1 MPIPIPLPLAPLAGA
16 GASAAA
22 STFIAGSSL
31 KLAQSLYGFQR
42 SIPTLPPLTGLE
54 GVATLQDLISDALA
68 GARVPVA
75 SLPNPLGPNGSLA
88 GAIAAAAA
96 VGMWAEREKIKNGLL
111 ELGKLLGIQNANTA
125 QRWGLLGGPNITGR
139 DGPRVTSSG
148 NWNPN
153 GQNLIRWSGYWV
165 GNDYLGR
172 PVRTNGLTNSGTT
185 VTGPF
190 GVRIKTGN
198 SYEASLC
205 YSATEI
211 FCGYYP
217 PGGLVDNRPINWTG
231 FMGSFTFTVLSG
243 GPGYPVPSD
252 AVTGNPPIELVP
264 WLGAPSFDDDS
275 FVTAELPQAISLPQA
290 TQNSQPFTDSSADI
304 AQGAQQV
311 VPVQP
316 GPQTP
321 AVPSVASPV
330 PSTLPPWLLP
340 GANPTT
346 QSTTNDGQLSPT
358 AKSPVMPTPADSVT
372 PWPGAA
378 PIPGAGV
385 APAPTL
391 QGIAVEVGRIE
402 RKLEIMMNPASPGNL
417 LDKFGDLK
425 DFIGPLIELIS
436 ATTAGTTYTLDSP
449 CEVDDDGNRLPAV
462 AVAAA
467 GGFTQFGA
475 ILNRLDALAALI
487 QVHKDLKQ
495 PNCKQKPPTGEF
507 VTVNFEQI
515 D

>member
-139 DGPRVTSSG
+139 DGPIVTSSG

-153 GQNLIRWSGYWV
+153 GLNEIRWSGYWV

-172 PVRTNGLTNSGTT
+172 PVRTNGFTNSNMGI

-190 GVRIKTGN
+190 AVRIKTGN

-205 YSATEI
+205 SSATEI
-211 FCGYYP
+211 SCGYYP
-217 PGGLVDNRPINWTG
+217 PGGLVDNKPINWTG
-231 FMGSFTFTVLSG
+231 FMGSFKFTVLSG

-264 WLGAPSFDDDS
+264 WIGAPSFDDGS
-275 FVTAELPQAISLPQA
+275 FLEAELPQAISLPQA
-290 TQNSQPFTDSSADI
+290 TQSSQPFSDSSAGV

-316 GPQTP
+316 GPSRP
-321 AVPSVASPV
+321 AVPAVSPAT
-330 PSTLPPWLLP
+330 PPTIAPWLLP
-340 GANPTT
+340 GAIPAT
-346 QSTTNDGQLSPT
+346 QTRTDGSLVP
-358 AKSPVMPTPADSVT
+358 AAAPPVVATDPGSII
-372 PWPGAA
+372 PWPGATA
-378 PIPGAGV
+378 IPGTGP

-391 QGIAVEVGRIE
+391 QGIAQEVGRIE
-402 RKLEIMMNPASPGNL
+402 RKLEVMNNPTAPGNL
-417 LDKFGDLK
+417 IDRFGDLANL
-425 DFIGPLIELIS
+425 ISPLIEAIMAIS
-436 ATTAGTTYTLDSP
+436 SGTTYTLDSP
-449 CEVDDDGNRLPAV
+449 CELDAEGVKLPAV
-462 AVAAA
+462 VVQAPGA
-467 GGFTQFGA
+467 FNQFGA
-475 ILNRLDALAALI
+475 ILNRVDALAELL

-495 PNCKQKPPTGEF
+495 PNCRQKPPVGEF
-507 VTVNFEQI
+507 VTVNFEEI
-515 D
+515 S